1 MCDLFLFY
9 NFKFSPIAD
18 HTLISKTFFSSLVL
32 FMKDLPFK
40 LCYAI
45 IEQVFGNDQN
55 IYF

>member
-1 MCDLFLFY
+1 MCELFLFY
-9 NFKFSPIAD
+9 NFKLSPIAD
-18 HTLISKTFFSSLVL
+18 HTLISKTFLNSLVL

-45 IEQVFGNDQN
+45 IEQVFDNDQN